1 MKEARR
7 ELESVYD
14 KLTEIQ
20 RNIAQIIL
28 EIPSGKIASY
38 RCIALIYKRRHG
50 RELVPLVVAQTRI
63 RLYELLTHNTKVPLH
78 RMATQND
85 LHSANDSGETKW
97 YNKVLRG
104 REGTYDYD
112 NPDNAWWEG

>member
-50 RELVPLVVAQTRI
+50 KELVPLVVAQTRG
-63 RLYELLTHNTKVPLH
+63 RFYKLLTHDTMVSLH
-78 RMATQND
+78 RMATEND
-85 LHSANDSGETKW
+85 LNSTKDSEETRW

-104 REGTYDYD
+104 REGTSDK
-112 NPDNAWWEG
+112 PDNAWWEG